1 MFCSPS
7 TVGGTNH
14 SRFPLTSEIQCSTD
28 IGVSFRRTALS
39 HICLHSLLV
48 PDTAHFFPSCVCF
61 ALTFYNWEETTPA
74 AIHDNAVTPMS
85 HKDSLSCILAAAQS
99 KRDDFQE
106 AHAAEI

>member
-14 SRFPLTSEIQCSTD
+14 RRFPLTSD
-28 IGVSFRRTALS
+28 
-39 HICLHSLLV
+39 V
-48 PDTAHFFPSCVCF
+48 PDAAHFFSSCVCI
-61 ALTFYNWEETTPA
+61 ALTFYNWEETTLA
-74 AIHDNAVTPMS
+74 AMHDKAVTPRS